1 MYWGDI
7 GLFSLILIT
16 SDEIGI
22 IVPSFHRWE
31 ERGADKL
38 NYLTR
43 PHSKYVVGLTFKSRQ

>member
-7 GLFSLILIT
+7 DLFSLILLT
-16 SDEIGI
+16 SDETGI

-31 ERGADKL
+31 ERGADRL